1 MPPAQPPPSA
11 PPVLPP
17 TPVPAVALPALE
29 DESASQTGAES
40 AAVSVGGVIAM
51 SILLPLLCL
60 VCCLLGLVRLI
71 AKVSPGGQG

>member
-1 MPPAQPPPSA
+1 M
-11 PPVLPP
+11 
-17 TPVPAVALPALE
+17 PALE

-60 VCCLLGLVRLI
+60 VCCLLGIVRLI
-71 AKVSPGGQG
+71 AKVSPGWQG